1 MKTSDQINELGAAL
15 AKAQGAIRDA
25 AKDTQGYNYSYA
37 NLASILQITRPLL
50 SANGLSVMQEAAM
63 DGDLITVTTRILHQS
78 GQWVEMGP
86 LAMTVEAKK
95 GLSRAQC
102 VGSVVTYARR
112 YALSAALGITQDDD
126 DGAQGGHAALDKEP
140 TLPPIVK
147 QLFASIRSNDG
158 TLDALWAALTDVQKT
173 WVHVHAPADIEEIL
187 TGLGSTNA

>member
-1 MKTSDQINELGAAL
+1 MQTSDQINELGAAL

-25 AKDTQGYNYSYA
+25 AKDTQGYNYTYA

-63 DGDLITVTTRILHQS
+63 DGDLVTVTTRILHQS

-126 DGAQGGHAALDKEP
+126 DGAQGGHAVPDTAPK
-140 TLPPIVK
+140 LPPIVK
-147 QLFASIRSNDG
+147 QLFASIRTKDG
-158 TLDALWAALTDVQKT
+158 THEAQWAALTDAQKK
-173 WVHVHAPADIEEIL
+173 WVYDNAPADIEEIL
-187 TGLGSTNA
+187 KGLGGSHA